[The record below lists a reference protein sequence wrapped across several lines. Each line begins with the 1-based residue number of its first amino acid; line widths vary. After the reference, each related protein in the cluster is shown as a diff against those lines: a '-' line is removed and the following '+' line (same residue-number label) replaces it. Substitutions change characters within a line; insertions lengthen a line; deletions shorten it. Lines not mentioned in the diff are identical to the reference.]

1 MIYTK
6 SKIMK
11 QNYTHYNNDYDYI
24 TKTNLPCNIR
34 QAYKKPSDN
43 KLISFAYWCNK
54 ITQYGAYGIRILS
67 ATCQR
72 YTIGYLFD
80 KDGETYFGYITPQ
93 YHRYCN
99 IKEL

>member
-1 MIYTK
+1 
-6 SKIMK
+6 MK
-11 QNYTHYNNDYDYI
+11 QNYTHYNYDYDYI
-24 TKTNLPCNIR
+24 TKTNLPRNIR
-34 QAYKKPSDN
+34 QAYKNPSDN
-43 KLISFAYWCNK
+43 KLYSFQYWCNIIAK
-54 ITQYGAYGIRILS
+54 QGAYDIRILS
-67 ATCQR
+67 ANCQH